1 MPTPQSGIVP
11 EPSPNALFAILR
23 VRDPTHNGP
32 SVANILAGVPTL
44 LGSLG
49 ASDRTAALVGTV
61 GFGSGFWDII
71 SPARRPAGLRPFTAL
86 DTRGKTAPSTGG
98 DVLLHML
105 STRHDLN
112 FELLLQLAKRL
123 GDRVKVLDEV
133 HGFRYLDSR
142 DLTGFIDGTENPSGD
157 AQRAAVALIGDEDP
171 DFAGGSYVFV
181 QRYVHKLNTWA
192 ALSEPEQEA
201 AIGRSKAD
209 SKELPETIKPPSAH
223 ISRVVIEENGE
234 ELEIVRHSFPYGT
247 LNEHGLFFIAYTR
260 NLDIPEHMLRRML
273 GATGDGHHDR
283 LMDFTQAVSGAHFFV
298 PSLELLTQL

>member
-1 MPTPQSGIVP
+1 MPSPQSGIVP
-11 EPSPNALFAILR
+11 EPSHNALFAVLR
-23 VRDPTHNGP
+23 VCEPTHNGP
-32 SVANILAGVPTL
+32 SVATILAGVPAL
-44 LGSLG
+44 LDSLG
-49 ASDRTAALVGTV
+49 ASHRDAALVGTV
-61 GFGSGFWDII
+61 GFGSGFWDVI

-86 DTRGKTAPSTGG
+86 DSRGKTAPSTGG
-98 DVLLHML
+98 DVLLHIL
-105 STRHDLN
+105 SKRRDLN
-112 FELLLQLAKRL
+112 FELLLRLGKRL

-133 HGFRYLDSR
+133 HAFRYLDSR
-142 DLTGFIDGTENPSGD
+142 DLTGFIDGTENPSGGEE
-157 AQRAAVALIGDEDP
+157 RAAVALIGDEDP

-181 QRYVHKLNTWA
+181 QRYVHQLNTWA

-209 SKELPETIKPPSAH
+209 STELPAGSKPRSAH

-260 NLDIPEHMLRRML
+260 NLDIPETMLHRML

-283 LMDFTQAVSGAHFFV
+283 LMDFTQAVSGAHFFA
-298 PSLELLTQL
+298 PSVELLTRL